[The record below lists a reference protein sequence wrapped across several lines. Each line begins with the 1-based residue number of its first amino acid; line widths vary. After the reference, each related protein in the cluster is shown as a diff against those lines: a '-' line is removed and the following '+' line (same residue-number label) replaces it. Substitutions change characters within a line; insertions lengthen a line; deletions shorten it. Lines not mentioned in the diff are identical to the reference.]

1 MSTQWE
7 SQGHKEEGTSA
18 TNHRCEPATA
28 RGRRR
33 SSPRRIGERA
43 ASAELFPLPCPL
55 SCTVSSLSKLFS
67 GPVLNAAI
75 RQLLWK
81 EGSIL
86 CRFDKDWSRLY
97 LQVQPACVNI
107 KQEQNSFQANSSGTL
122 RIVPPSCNPAHIFL
136 EKIKGSRD
144 KLIDLINLYHS
155 ERIKLFILQF
165 VQARESYGTSIHPA
179 RKGAGRNG
187 KKKLKC
193 AGTMCAIKESCCNLV
208 RSPSLSCAVH
218 LPSAS
223 LLASTAPALAD
234 DLGVEAIRSR
244 R

>member
-1 MSTQWE
+1 MVQTVPSGSTCMCKHKTRTEFLSSKFIWN
-7 SQGHKEEGTSA
+7 SQNCT
-18 TNHRCEPATA
+18 TV
-28 RGRRR
+28 
-33 SSPRRIGERA
+33 
-43 ASAELFPLPCPL
+43 LQ
-55 SCTVSSLSKLFS
+55 SCTLFFLKKLKRS
-67 GPVLNAAI
+67 G
-75 RQLLWK
+75 
-81 EGSIL
+81 
-86 CRFDKDWSRLY
+86 DKS
-97 LQVQPACVNI
+97 
-107 KQEQNSFQANSSGTL
+107 
-122 RIVPPSCNPAHIFL
+122 
-136 EKIKGSRD
+136 
-144 KLIDLINLYHS
+144 IDLINLYHS

-165 VQARESYGTSIHPA
+165 VQAVQARESYGTSIHPA

-187 KKKLKC
+187 KKNFKC